1 MFLRFFEGT
10 AEQMQEALGA
20 RLGKLPPDTAVYCG
34 HEYSLQNLAFAA
46 HVEPDS
52 REIKG
57 LY

>member
-1 MFLRFFEGT
+1 
-10 AEQMQEALGA
+10 MQEALGA

-34 HEYSLQNLAFAA
+34 HEYSMQNLAFAA

-52 REIKG
+52 QEIKG